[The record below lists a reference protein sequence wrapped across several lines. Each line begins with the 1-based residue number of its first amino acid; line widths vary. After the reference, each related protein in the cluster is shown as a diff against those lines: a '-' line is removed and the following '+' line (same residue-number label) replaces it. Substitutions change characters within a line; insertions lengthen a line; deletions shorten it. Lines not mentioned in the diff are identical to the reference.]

1 MSATSSPLLLILQ
14 ILFTFSR
21 ADFSPSFNAFL
32 ASTYGQE
39 FADRMAR
46 RDLGAQGSF
55 GGGDHKPGS
64 RTKQQPVVLVHGITN
79 TAGRFEEQRQYLLN
93 HGWGNDEVYGTT
105 YGDGGKT
112 VAPLV
117 DMKCDYVKQ
126 VRWFIQAVAEFTRR
140 RVDVIAYSMG
150 SPIARKAILG
160 GRCQDTGEAL
170 GPPLSAL
177 IDTFVSVAACNI
189 INGLSCNSQYLRNIN
204 SRQRYEG
211 LFIYSIYSPQDDKV
225 GYRTACGELASSIT
239 GADQEFQRSGN
250 HDEVMA
256 NTIGL
261 QSKLISTHSAAG
273 Q

>member
-1 MSATSSPLLLILQ
+1 MYGLALTECIYRGRSFVELTCTLLTLPYASPAPNLTQPFSVVRRLQ
-14 ILFTFSR
+14 
-21 ADFSPSFNAFL
+21 
-32 ASTYGQE
+32 
-39 FADRMAR
+39 
-46 RDLGAQGSF
+46 
-55 GGGDHKPGS
+55 
-64 RTKQQPVVLVHGITN
+64 
-79 TAGRFEEQRQYLLN
+79 

-177 IDTFVSVAACNI
+177 IDTFVSVAGNDM
-189 INGLSCNSQYLRNIN
+189 R
-204 SRQRYEG
+204 
-211 LFIYSIYSPQDDKV
+211 
-225 GYRTACGELASSIT
+225 ASSYT
-239 GADQEFQRSGN
+239 RFTLLK
-250 HDEVMA
+250 M
-256 NTIGL
+256 T
-261 QSKLISTHSAAG
+261 KLATELHVASWHHP
-273 Q
+273 

>member
-1 MSATSSPLLLILQ
+1 
-14 ILFTFSR
+14 
-21 ADFSPSFNAFL
+21 
-32 ASTYGQE
+32 
-39 FADRMAR
+39 MAR

-126 VRWFIQAVAEFTRR
+126 
-140 RVDVIAYSMG
+140 
-150 SPIARKAILG
+150 AILG

-177 IDTFVSVAACNI
+177 IDTFVSVAGWYSKFRRKGKICEFVNANPIFSCANHGSFLCLLPFPGACNI
-189 INGLSCNSQYLRNIN
+189 LNGLSCNSQ
-204 SRQRYEG
+204 QRYEG

-225 GYRTACGELASSIT
+225 GYRTACGELASSIA
-239 GADQEFQRSGN
+239 GADQEFQAYGRCQDTGEAPDYLSVPVT
-250 HDEVMA
+250 DF
-256 NTIGL
+256 
-261 QSKLISTHSAAG
+261 
-273 Q
+273 